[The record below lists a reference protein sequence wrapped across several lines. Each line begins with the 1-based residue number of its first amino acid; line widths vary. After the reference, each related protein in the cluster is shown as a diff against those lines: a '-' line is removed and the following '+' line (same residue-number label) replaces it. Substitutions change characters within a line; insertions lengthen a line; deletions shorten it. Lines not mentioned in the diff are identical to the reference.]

1 MYVMLDMPPAMERE
15 AQEYAT
21 ARGTTLGRMLL
32 EYLQGELARKRGADE
47 VYSYLMGQ
55 NGWLPDDYVFDR
67 EEANAR

>member
-21 ARGTTLGRMLL
+21 ARGTTLARMLL
-32 EYLQGELARKRGADE
+32 DYLQGELARKRESDE

-67 EEANAR
+67 EEAHAR

>member
-21 ARGTTLGRMLL
+21 ARGTTLGRMLFDYL
-32 EYLQGELARKRGADE
+32 EGELARKRESDE
-47 VYSYLMGQ
+47 VYSYLMAQ
-55 NGWLPDDYVFDR
+55 SGWLPDDYVFDR